1 MQIND
6 LYLTRFIS
14 INYCLVIAD
23 SRKIYDFTAYLLFQ
37 TYNVDKQVPDSAG
50 TATAMFSG
58 VKCRYRVIGYDAK
71 ARYNHCDKA
80 INQLSKL
87 TTIADWAQE
96 SGMDTGECVLY
107 FYWLPALSC
116 EEIS

>member
-1 MQIND
+1 
-6 LYLTRFIS
+6 
-14 INYCLVIAD
+14 
-23 SRKIYDFTAYLLFQ
+23 
-37 TYNVDKQVPDSAG
+37 
-50 TATAMFSG
+50 MFSG

-96 SGMDTGECVLY
+96 SGMDTGECATSY
-107 FYWLPALSC
+107 FLSAYRSPSP
-116 EEIS
+116 EEISPEEK